1 LLCTG
6 QIISA
11 EEALAIG
18 LIDAIAP
25 RDELDATV
33 ARFVASRPAAERRPG
48 PTPVAY
54 QELATFFD
62 ANDVETIRTG
72 RAPTGGDQVLERAA
86 AAVATKAPIALRL
99 AASLVDEGARV
110 PLEEGLRMEVAQVET
125 IFSTADALTG
135 LLSIGKSRPEFSG
148 N

>member
-1 LLCTG
+1 
-6 QIISA
+6 
-11 EEALAIG
+11 
-18 LIDAIAP
+18 
-25 RDELDATV
+25 
-33 ARFVASRPAAERRPG
+33 
-48 PTPVAY
+48 
-54 QELATFFD
+54 
-62 ANDVETIRTG
+62 
-72 RAPTGGDQVLERAA
+72 
-86 AAVATKAPIALRL
+86 VATKAPIALRL